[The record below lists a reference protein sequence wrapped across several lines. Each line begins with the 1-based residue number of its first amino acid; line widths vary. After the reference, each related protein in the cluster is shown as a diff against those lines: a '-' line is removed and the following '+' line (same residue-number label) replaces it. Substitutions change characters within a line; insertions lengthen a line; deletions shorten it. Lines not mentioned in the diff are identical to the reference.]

1 MTLVIAE
8 KPSMARAIQA
18 ALGSKSPYRITAAR
32 GHLLELE
39 TPDAYLPDS
48 VPKNSKGRK
57 VWRAQDLPIIPSRW
71 KRVVS
76 HGDGIPALVRSL
88 LGEIKA
94 TNHIIHAGDPDREGQ
109 LLIDE
114 ILEHAGFAGRVDR
127 VWLASLDEQSIKKAF
142 AAIKPNADYKGMRDA
157 ADARGKAD
165 WLVGMNMTR
174 AWTIKSGVLTSV
186 GRVQTPTLALVVARD
201 REIENF
207 VPKDYFQV
215 LAQMKG
221 AWTAVFAPVGP
232 DGKSP
237 PDSPAFDADGRLID
251 RATAERVAAAVTG
264 KPGTVLSFTEK
275 ERSQAAPLPF
285 NLSSLQKA
293 ASARAGLSAKA
304 TLDAAQ
310 ALYDAGITSYPRTD
324 CQFLPEEQHG
334 DARRILANLP
344 VPADLCR
351 QVDPARKHRAWNTA
365 KVTAHH
371 AIIPTGVKPG
381 SLSSDQAVV
390 WDLVWKHYC
399 AMFLPDARIRGRN
412 AVLDIAGYRFTATSS
427 ALLAPGW
434 KALLGNGREDDEDD
448 TGLPL
453 LEKGQ
458 AVHCETARVVNK
470 QTEPPPR
477 FTEGTL
483 IEAMSKVHL
492 FVTDE
497 SARAR
502 LKETSGIGTE
512 ATRANILE
520 TLFKRGY
527 LENLPGKKKAKAI
540 QSTRAGRSLI
550 DLVHPDMTDPVT
562 TALWED
568 RFLEIEAGKLSVD
581 GFLAD
586 IEQFVRMQ
594 IEHADKSVAGATGAA
609 QEPCVVDGCKG
620 HIRRMK
626 SKKAKGVFFWVC
638 SERDAHPLISDEKG
652 RPGKPFEDAPRIPCT
667 VDDCPGQIRRL
678 ESKKSPGVFFWA
690 CTEKSHDLL
699 RDDDGRPGR
708 PFGAPD
714 PGDPACPV
722 KSCKGRVRR
731 LESKKKKGVFFWAC
745 TEKNH
750 GLIKDENGKPGAPFD
765 T

>member
-540 QSTRAGRSLI
+540 RSTLAGRSLI
-550 DLVHPDMTDPVT
+550 DLVHPDMADPVT

-586 IEQFVRMQ
+586 IERFVRMQ
-594 IEHADKSVAGATGAA
+594 IDHAEKSTAGAASAT
-609 QEPCVVDGCKG
+609 QEPCIVDGCKG
-620 HIRRMK
+620 RIRRMK
-626 SKKAKGVFFWVC
+626 SKKAKGVFFWAC

-652 RPGKPFEDAPRIPCT
+652 RPGRPFEDAPRIPCT
-667 VDDCPGQIRRL
+667 VDGCPGQVRRL
-678 ESKKSPGVFFWA
+678 ESKKSPGVFFWS
-690 CTEKSHDLL
+690 CTEKGHDLL
-699 RDDDGRPGR
+699 RDNDGTPGL
-708 PFGAPD
+708 PFGAID
-714 PGDPACPV
+714 PSDPACPV
-722 KSCKGRVRR
+722 KGCKGRVRR
-731 LESKKKKGVFFWAC
+731 LESKKKKGVFFWVC
-745 TEKNH
+745 SDKSH
-750 GLIKDENGKPGAPFD
+750 GFLRDEDGKPGTPFD